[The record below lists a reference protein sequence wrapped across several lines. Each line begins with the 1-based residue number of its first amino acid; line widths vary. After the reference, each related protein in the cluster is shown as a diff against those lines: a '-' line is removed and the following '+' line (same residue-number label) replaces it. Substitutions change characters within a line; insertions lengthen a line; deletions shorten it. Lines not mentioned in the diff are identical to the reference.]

1 MTPSSSAVA
10 SGRVSWRSRV
20 GDYAQLTRPRISV
33 MVAVV
38 VAVASYLADRGRL
51 DWTLLAHT
59 VLGTIL
65 VASSS
70 SASNQLLERRRDR
83 LMARTA
89 QRPLPTGRMES
100 SHALAFTVLTA
111 CGGLGYLAWAV
122 NGLTAFWGAMTWVL
136 YLGVYTPLKTR
147 TPWNTAMGAVV
158 GAIPVWMGWSA
169 VGGTWDVAEDPRGA
183 ALFLIE
189 FLWQFPHFMAI
200 AWMFRQQYAQAGM
213 RMLTVVDPTGRR
225 AGLHAV
231 VAAAVLL
238 PVSALPSA
246 VMPGGPALAYLCAA
260 MILGAGQLVYAV
272 RFYRERTDRSARR
285 LLRATLLYLPLL
297 LLALVLATWWAR

>member
-1 MTPSSSAVA
+1 
-10 SGRVSWRSRV
+10 
-20 GDYAQLTRPRISV
+20 